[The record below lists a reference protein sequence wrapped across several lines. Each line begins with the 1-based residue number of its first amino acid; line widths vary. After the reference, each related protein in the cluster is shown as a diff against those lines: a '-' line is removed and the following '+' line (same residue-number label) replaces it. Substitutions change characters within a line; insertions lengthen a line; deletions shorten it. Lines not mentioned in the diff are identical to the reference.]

1 MKRVT
6 LIPGDGIGPEIT
18 NATVKVLEA
27 AGCGITWDIVSAGM
41 APFEKTGNPLPDD
54 AIESFKKNKIL
65 LKGPLTTPVGEGYKS
80 VNVSIRQQFDLYANV
95 RPALSIPG
103 VKSNFKDIDLL
114 IIRENTEE
122 IYSADECYISPD
134 RSTAE
139 ATFKVTKHAC
149 ERIVKFAFEEAKK
162 RKKKKVT
169 LVHKANILKCT
180 SGLFLEIGKK
190 VAKEFSDIPFEEK
203 IVDNMCMQ
211 LVINPHQ
218 FDTIV
223 TTNLFGD
230 ILSDLTAGLIGG
242 LGVAPGANI
251 GKDYAMFEAVHGTAP
266 DIAGKNVANP
276 TAQILAACMM
286 LDYLGETKKSEKIRK
301 AVLSTM
307 SSGKNLTKDLGG
319 GASTNEFT
327 KAVISVLE

>member
-18 NATVKVLEA
+18 DATVNVLDA
-27 AGCGITWDIVSAGM
+27 AGCEITWDIVCAGM
-41 APFEKTGNPLPDD
+41 AQFEKTGNPLPDET
-54 AIESFKKNKIL
+54 IESFKKNKIL
-65 LKGPLTTPVGEGYKS
+65 LKGPLTTLMGEGYKS
-80 VNVSIRQQFDLYANV
+80 VNVSLRQQFDLYANV

-103 VKSNFKDIDLL
+103 VKSNFKGIDLL

-122 IYSADECYISPD
+122 IYSADECYISSD

-149 ERIVKFAFEEAKK
+149 ERIVKYAFEEAIKKK
-162 RKKKKVT
+162 RKKVT

-180 SGLFLEIGKK
+180 SGLFLEVGSK
-190 VAKEFSDIPFEEK
+190 VAKEYPNIKFEDK

-218 FDTIV
+218 FDVIV

-230 ILSDLTAGLIGG
+230 IISDLTAGLIGG

-251 GKDYAMFEAVHGTAP
+251 GREYAMFEAVHGTAP
-266 DIAGKNVANP
+266 DIAGKNIANP

-286 LDYLGETKKSEKIRK
+286 LDYLGETNKSDKIRK
-301 AVLSTM
+301 AVISTIATN
-307 SSGKNLTKDLGG
+307 KNITRDLGG
-319 GASTNEFT
+319 RASTNEFT
-327 KAVISVLE
+327 KAVIRVLE